1 METLRSLRTGLFV
14 FEERGEWKVEWTF
27 GNSGL
32 FVGEQ
37 AVVVCSYRVHIAI
50 L

>member
-1 METLRSLRTGLFV
+1 M
-14 FEERGEWKVEWTF
+14 EWTF

-37 AVVVCSYRVHIAI
+37 AGVVCSYRVHITV